1 MQPDYTKFFEK
12 QISLT
17 EWFEAIGH
25 PQTAALRQE
34 DNEKRERLSVLNKVI
49 GLPFD
54 EPVQFTAQEVAA
66 RTPAFQTYL
75 AKHGDE
81 LCAVRLIPLD
91 PKLPKLRIR
100 GESVAKG
107 TEWFDEQKVDHAK
120 YRIDFVPHFMPTWST
135 IFTVND
141 QGMFGDITA
150 GYHYKLTQGT
160 P

>member
-81 LCAVRLIPLD
+81 LLRGAIVTAERG
-91 PKLPKLRIR
+91 RIR
-100 GESVAKG
+100 IHPAS
-107 TEWFDEQKVDHAK
+107 
-120 YRIDFVPHFMPTWST
+120 PS
-135 IFTVND
+135 
-141 QGMFGDITA
+141 
-150 GYHYKLTQGT
+150 
-160 P
+160 